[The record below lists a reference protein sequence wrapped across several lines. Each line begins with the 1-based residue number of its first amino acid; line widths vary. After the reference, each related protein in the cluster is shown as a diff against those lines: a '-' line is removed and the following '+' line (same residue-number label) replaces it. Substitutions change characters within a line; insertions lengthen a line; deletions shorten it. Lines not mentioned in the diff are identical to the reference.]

1 MSQTK
6 FSLSED
12 LYSGL
17 GVLMWCIC
25 WRSMASL
32 SELSSDDLLEDEE
45 GERVV
50 EEEEGPIPSC
60 LVSAIESHSSTMAE

>member
-1 MSQTK
+1 
-6 FSLSED
+6 
-12 LYSGL
+12 
-17 GVLMWCIC
+17 
-25 WRSMASL
+25 MASL

-50 EEEEGPIPSC
+50 EEEEGPTPSC

>member
-1 MSQTK
+1 
-6 FSLSED
+6 
-12 LYSGL
+12 
-17 GVLMWCIC
+17 
-25 WRSMASL
+25 MASL

-50 EEEEGPIPSC
+50 EEEEEGPTPSC